1 MKPLVPLTLGLV
13 LLSGCASTP
22 SAPPPAFNPALDA
35 ASQVP
40 SFIQSA
46 NTKTRGDSTRVALT
60 SCVVAFGTKTSGF
73 AQTKAGTFAYQDPDK
88 ARVEAKVSTLYQ
100 LEGLSD
106 AQLQSITDAICARAE
121 QQLVAAGM
129 DVMPHAALAAT
140 PEYQALAAKGRQAP
154 VEWSLGKSDYRVF
167 VPTGWTLFDQ
177 RFDGTARGI
186 RNIFAQASRSNPQ
199 AMEAKLVNQLGVTG
213 VHLDLMVDFANV
225 SSSDEQYTGFVGRNV
240 GRDEASLSTAV
251 KLASTGMLKLV
262 TPESINCHKLGCD
275 TIATAWPVYQSS
287 RPLVSSDPFYTAM
300 TDAQSAGSKVAEG
313 LASAIGVLTAL
324 TGGTGGT
331 YDRTEWAVQADPAA
345 YQDIATRYAG
355 HFVDMAVLAQKPN

>member
-121 QQLVAAGM
+121 QQLVAHRLRRGDQLDAGI
-129 DVMPHAALAAT
+129 VERGQAALFT
-140 PEYQALAAKGRQAP
+140 
-154 VEWSLGKSDYRVF
+154 
-167 VPTGWTLFDQ
+167 
-177 RFDGTARGI
+177 
-186 RNIFAQASRSNPQ
+186 
-199 AMEAKLVNQLGVTG
+199 
-213 VHLDLMVDFANV
+213 
-225 SSSDEQYTGFVGRNV
+225 
-240 GRDEASLSTAV
+240 
-251 KLASTGMLKLV
+251 
-262 TPESINCHKLGCD
+262 
-275 TIATAWPVYQSS
+275 
-287 RPLVSSDPFYTAM
+287 
-300 TDAQSAGSKVAEG
+300 
-313 LASAIGVLTAL
+313 
-324 TGGTGGT
+324 
-331 YDRTEWAVQADPAA
+331 
-345 YQDIATRYAG
+345 AG
-355 HFVDMAVLAQKPN
+355 HIDLVKQVILVARLVADVQHAL